1 MGANFYAKDN
11 VIDPKIREFH
21 GNIWMDTGDASLPI
35 DTTMSLYIGAAW
47 AHANGDV
54 KADYSLW
61 DGFLFN
67 PRILSST
74 KIDTTS

>member
-11 VIDPKIREFH
+11 IIDPKIREFH
-21 GNIWMDTGDASLPI
+21 GNIWVDTVDSPLTI
-35 DTTMSLYIGAAW
+35 DNSMSLYIGAVW
-47 AHANGDV
+47 SYANVDA

-67 PRILSST
+67 PRILSA
-74 KIDTTS
+74 KQIDTTS